1 MQMNKSNFKKEQY
14 LTPDCD
20 VLDINARGVFC
31 QSDDPLLLFGAF
43 GSAGAEVTD
52 EFIYNL

>member
-1 MQMNKSNFKKEQY
+1 LQNLAKSKAKY
-14 LTPDCD
+14 
-20 VLDINARGVFC
+20 INANEQIKLQEGALFFC
-31 QSDDPLLLFGAF
+31 QSGDPLLLFGAF

>member
-1 MQMNKSNFKKEQY
+1 MQMNKSNFKKERY

-20 VLDINARGVFC
+20 VLDIKPGGVFC
-31 QSDDPLLLFGAF
+31 QSGDPLLLFGAF